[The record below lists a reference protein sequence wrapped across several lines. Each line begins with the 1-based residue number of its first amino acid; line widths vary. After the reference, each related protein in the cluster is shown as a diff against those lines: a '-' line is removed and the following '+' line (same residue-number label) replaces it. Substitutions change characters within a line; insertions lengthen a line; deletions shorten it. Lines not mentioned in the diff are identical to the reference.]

1 MNFVETGI
9 HIHIQDYLN
18 DNMNFVE
25 TGIHIHIQD
34 YLNDM
39 I

>member
-9 HIHIQDYLN
+9 HIHIQDYLI

-25 TGIHIHIQD
+25 TIHIYI
-34 YLNDM
+34 YR
-39 I
+39 IT